1 MFVSVDSYETYDG
14 TSSSEVELPEPT
26 PPPAAPTTP
35 APAGLVDEMSSTE
48 EYHTVTYSLLRGC
61 FFKKKFL

>member
-1 MFVSVDSYETYDG
+1 MFVFVDSYETYDG
-14 TSSSEVELPEPT
+14 TSSEVELPEPT